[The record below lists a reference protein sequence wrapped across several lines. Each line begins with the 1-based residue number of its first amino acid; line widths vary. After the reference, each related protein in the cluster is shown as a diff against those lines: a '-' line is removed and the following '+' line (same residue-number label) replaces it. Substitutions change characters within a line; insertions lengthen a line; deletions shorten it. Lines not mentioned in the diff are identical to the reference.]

1 MIAGMGG
8 AYFTIGSVGRFDK
21 LMTAGKGFIGLAA
34 MIFGNWNPIGALG
47 SSLIFGFADSLQ
59 VKMQILDIPIPT
71 EFLQMAP
78 YIVTIIV
85 LAGLVGRVHPPAADG
100 SAYEKQ

>member
-1 MIAGMGG
+1 
-8 AYFTIGSVGRFDK
+8 
-21 LMTAGKGFIGLAA
+21 
-34 MIFGNWNPIGALG
+34 
-47 SSLIFGFADSLQ
+47 
-59 VKMQILDIPIPT
+59 MQILNIPIPT

-100 SAYEKQ
+100 TPYEKQ